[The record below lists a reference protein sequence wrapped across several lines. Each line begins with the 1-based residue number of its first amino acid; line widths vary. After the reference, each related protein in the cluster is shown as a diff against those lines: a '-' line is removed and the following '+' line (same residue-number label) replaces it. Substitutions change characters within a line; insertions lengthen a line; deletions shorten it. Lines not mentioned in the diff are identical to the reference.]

1 MRLGRSSKFV
11 VLIIVNQSVH
21 SGCSVINLNLCE
33 AVRGSDFRQIA
44 RLVWLRERSVLRVRS
59 DSGIDQSVNLFVASS
74 RSYPLIQ
81 LVSGEVV
88 VDRRRYIAA
97 LDH

>member
-1 MRLGRSSKFV
+1 MRLRRSSKFA

-33 AVRGSDFRQIA
+33 AMRGSDFRQIA
-44 RLVWLRERSVLRVRS
+44 RVVWLRERSVLRVRS

>member
-11 VLIIVNQSVH
+11 ILIIVNQSVH

-59 DSGIDQSVNLFVASS
+59 DSGIDQSVILFVASS

>member
-1 MRLGRSSKFV
+1 MFV
-11 VLIIVNQSVH
+11 MLVIVNQSVH

-44 RLVWLRERSVLRVRS
+44 RLVWLREHSVLRVRS

-88 VDRRRYIAA
+88 VGSTEIYCCA
-97 LDH
+97 